1 MSKALGAD
9 EAKEVDW
16 LEERVVV
23 DVVAR
28 VDGKDIIEVQS
39 LVEGRWLLSEEEEER
54 RKRAQE
60 TIGYMH
66 LSVWIIALRKTK
78 IIFRRNQ
85 QRGRS
90 RIS

>member
-1 MSKALGAD
+1 
-9 EAKEVDW
+9 
-16 LEERVVV
+16 
-23 DVVAR
+23 
-28 VDGKDIIEVQS
+28 
-39 LVEGRWLLSEEEEER
+39 LLSEEEEEEEER

-78 IIFRRNQ
+78 KNFRRNQ

>member
-39 LVEGRWLLSEEEEER
+39 LVEGR
-54 RKRAQE
+54 
-60 TIGYMH
+60 
-66 LSVWIIALRKTK
+66 
-78 IIFRRNQ
+78 
-85 QRGRS
+85 
-90 RIS
+90 

>member
-1 MSKALGAD
+1 
-9 EAKEVDW
+9 
-16 LEERVVV
+16 
-23 DVVAR
+23 
-28 VDGKDIIEVQS
+28 
-39 LVEGRWLLSEEEEER
+39 LLSEEEEEVEER

-85 QRGRS
+85 QKRKKQDIIAESDAFAVIKGMVDKIDERVYIF
-90 RIS
+90 RNYFAD